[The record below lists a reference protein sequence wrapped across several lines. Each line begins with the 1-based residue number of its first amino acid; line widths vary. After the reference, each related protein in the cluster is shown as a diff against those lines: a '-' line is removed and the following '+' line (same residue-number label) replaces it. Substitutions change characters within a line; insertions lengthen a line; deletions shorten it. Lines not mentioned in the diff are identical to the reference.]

1 VSDIQFNLFD
11 PEMNELLSADS
22 YSKFRE
28 MLVRS
33 DCQRCDLHKSRTRIV
48 VDRGNP
54 SAPIL
59 AVGEGPGENED
70 RQGLVFVGRAG
81 HLLDE
86 IMASVGIRTDTEML
100 LANIVKCRPPE
111 NRAPQKAE
119 AETCLPFLKKQISL
133 VKPKLVLLL
142 GAVALSYMLSE
153 RKSFSMEEEVGKFFT
168 IPGYPGT
175 EFVTLYHPAFLLRDP
190 RKKKDM
196 WDHVR
201 KVKRHLAKLR

>member
-11 PEMNELLSADS
+11 PEMNEILSADS
-22 YSKFRE
+22 YSKFKE
-28 MLVRS
+28 MLIRS
-33 DCQRCDLHKSRTRIV
+33 DCKRCNLHKSRTQIV

-54 SAPIL
+54 SASVL

-86 IMASVGIRTDTEML
+86 IMASVGIRTDTDLL
-100 LANIVKCRPPE
+100 LANIVKCRPPQ
-111 NRAPQKAE
+111 NRAPQTAE
-119 AETCLPFLKKQISL
+119 AEMCLPFLKKQISL
-133 VKPKLVLLL
+133 VRPKLILLL
-142 GAVALSYMLSE
+142 GAVALTYMLAE
-153 RKSFSMEEEVGKFFT
+153 RKSFSMEDEVGRFFT

-196 WDHVR
+196 WDHIR